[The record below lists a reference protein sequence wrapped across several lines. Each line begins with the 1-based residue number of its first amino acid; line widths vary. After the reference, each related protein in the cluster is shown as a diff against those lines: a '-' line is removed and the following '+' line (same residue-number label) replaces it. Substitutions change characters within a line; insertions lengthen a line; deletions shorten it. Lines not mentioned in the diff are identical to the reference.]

1 MTMDPPTRTRPDP
14 VTGKELKDWH
24 LSSFNVDNV
33 KSAVKASIAAHAAA
47 KNSDGDKKE
56 TNSRWRKMSSLWS
69 CKHKPNDKKNG
80 DHIHENGSY

>member
-14 VTGKELKDWH
+14 VTKKELKDWH

-33 KSAVKASIAAHAAA
+33 KSAVNASIAARELKDWHLSSFSAAA

-56 TNSRWRKMSSLWS
+56 TNSRGVHGAVRF
-69 CKHKPNDKKNG
+69 
-80 DHIHENGSY
+80 

>member
-14 VTGKELKDWH
+14 VTEKELKDWH

-33 KSAVKASIAAHAAA
+33 KSVVNASIAAHAAA

-56 TNSRWRKMSSLWS
+56 TNS
-69 CKHKPNDKKNG
+69 
-80 DHIHENGSY
+80 